1 MKDMVRHF
9 LCLTLA
15 VGFIFPLEAFSET
28 KLGSSVESRVTLA
41 FKVNDEA
48 AQALLPDGWKLL
60 TLPKGPFAGANLLT
74 AFIDKHLSTNADG
87 KPVNPHASR
96 TVAIV
101 NYAVK
106 EGVKGARLFV
116 TYTYETPP
124 LVNPYGNSIAAS
136 ITRKA
141 SLDSGDE
148 KRRYGETW
156 RLAPESG
163 GELTLELSYQ
173 SAKPNWISSKAKPYS
188 NKNPEFYRIYDYQ
201 QLAELLKSTAMQ
213 KELSGD
219 ITFKT
224 DIGQLRNLFD
234 GTESLVGILAAPVY
248 RRDIILP

>member
-1 MKDMVRHF
+1 MRVIVRH
-9 LCLTLA
+9 A
-15 VGFIFPLEAFSET
+15 VGLLLTITLVIPLEAFSEA
-28 KLGSSVESRVTLA
+28 KVGSSVESRVTLA

-48 AQALLPDGWKLL
+48 AQALLPDGWRLL

-74 AFIDKHLSTNADG
+74 AFIDKQLATNADG
-87 KPVNPHASR
+87 KPLNPHASR
-96 TVAIV
+96 TVAVV

-116 TYTYETPP
+116 TYTFESPP

-148 KRRYGETW
+148 KRTYSETW

-173 SAKPNWISSKAKPYS
+173 SARPNWISSKAKPYS

-201 QLAELLKSTAMQ
+201 QLAELLQSTAMQ
-213 KELSGD
+213 KELNGE
-219 ITFKT
+219 ITLKT
-224 DIGQLRNLFD
+224 DIGQLKNLFD

-248 RRDIILP
+248 RRDIIMP